1 MQQKPTHSIV
11 EQIEKGS
18 AAGGKS
24 YKFNEKHNKNLPLA
38 TWFQNSDEGLVLFI
52 VFYTQAC
59 QWSQCLELT
68 SALCYQILDRRR
80 KSLRPRL

>member
-1 MQQKPTHSIV
+1 MQQNAIDNIV

-18 AAGGKS
+18 AAGGK
-24 YKFNEKHNKNLPLA
+24 YYQFNDKHNKNLPLA

-59 QWSQCLELT
+59 RWSH
-68 SALCYQILDRRR
+68 S
-80 KSLRPRL
+80 